1 MAGDGAGA
9 AGDAPAVEGRR
20 GGAGGVVAAAAAAVE
35 MEEADGRRGCEGGG
49 EVAAARLVE
58 LLEGVPVGDT
68 TMPPPRERAKRE
80 GGT

>member
-9 AGDAPAVEGRR
+9 AGDAPPVEGRR
-20 GGAGGVVAAAAAAVE
+20 GGAVGVAAAAAAVE
-35 MEEADGRRGCEGGG
+35 MEEDDGRRGCDGGG

>member
-9 AGDAPAVEGRR
+9 AGDAPPVEGRR
-20 GGAGGVVAAAAAAVE
+20 GGAVGVPTAAAADAVE
-35 MEEADGRRGCEGGG
+35 EDGRRGCEGGG